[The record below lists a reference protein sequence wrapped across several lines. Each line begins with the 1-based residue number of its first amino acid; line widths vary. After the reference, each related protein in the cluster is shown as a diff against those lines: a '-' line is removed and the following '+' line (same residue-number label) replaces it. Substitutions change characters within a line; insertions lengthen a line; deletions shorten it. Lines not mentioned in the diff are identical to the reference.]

1 MTAADDGNSG
11 RATITLAVLTTT
23 ALVFSMLQSLVIP
36 ALTTIQRDLDASESA
51 TTWIVTSLFLSSA
64 VATPIVGRLGDMF
77 GRSRMLLVSF
87 GFLIVGTSIG
97 ALSNSIELLIAA
109 RLVQGF
115 AGGLVPLAF
124 GIVRDVLPARR
135 VAGAIGAI
143 SAMLAVG
150 AAMGIVLSGPIVTH
164 LGYRWLFWIP
174 LMVIL
179 PAALLSWRVIPL
191 SARSVREPIDM
202 VGAALLTGWLVAL
215 LFGVTQGADW
225 GWTSPGTLAL
235 FATSAVLLVVWI
247 LVELHMPVPLI
258 DVRLMRQPTLLWIN
272 AVGFTTGLAM
282 QGLFTF
288 VPRFVQ
294 IPEQDGFGLG
304 VSASNAGL
312 IVLPWSLG
320 AFVTGTVAGRVAQ
333 RFGLKV
339 PLVAGC
345 VLSVI
350 PGAYLALAGDRLLH
364 VGIALGIFGTGTGLV
379 AAAMPTI
386 IVMFAPDHQIGVAAG
401 MNQNIR
407 TIGGA
412 IGAQTIGAIIASSI
426 GADGRATEDA
436 YRLSFLVL
444 SLVCVMATVAAI
456 TVPTRRQART
466 VERTT

>member
-1 MTAADDGNSG
+1 LIITTEEDEASRST
-11 RATITLAVLTTT
+11 RATLTLAVLTMT

-36 ALTTIQRDLDASESA
+36 ALTTIQRDLGASEA
-51 TTWIVTSLFLSSA
+51 QTTWIVTALFLSSS
-64 VATPIVGRLGDMF
+64 VATPIVGRLGDIY
-77 GRSRMLLVSF
+77 GRSQMLLFSF
-87 GFLIVGTSIG
+87 GCLIVGTTVG

-109 RLVQGF
+109 RFVQGF

-150 AAMGIVLSGPIVTH
+150 AATGIVLSGPIVTH

-174 LMVIL
+174 LFVIV
-179 PAALLSWRVIPL
+179 PAALLSWRVIPASL
-191 SARSVREPIDM
+191 RSAREPIDL
-202 VGAALLTGWLVAL
+202 VGAVLLSGWLVAL

-225 GWTSPGTLAL
+225 GWTSPGTLGL
-235 FATSAVLLVVWI
+235 FAIAAVTFVVWI
-247 LVELHMPVPLI
+247 VVELHMPVPLI
-258 DVRLMRQPTLLWIN
+258 DIRLMRRPTLLRIN
-272 AVGFTTGLAM
+272 IVGFTTGLAM
-282 QGLFTF
+282 QALFTF
-288 VPRFVQ
+288 VPRLVQ
-294 IPEQDGFGLG
+294 IPEEDGFGLG

-320 AFVTGTVAGRVAQ
+320 AFVTGSLAGRVAH
-333 RFGLKV
+333 RFGLKA

-350 PGAYLALAGDRLLH
+350 PGFVLAVAHDRLLA
-364 VGIALGIFGTGTGLV
+364 VGIALGIFGVGTGLV

-426 GADGRATEDA
+426 GADGRATAAA
-436 YRLSFLVL
+436 YELSFIVVA
-444 SLVCVMATVAAI
+444 LVCVLATIAAI
-456 TVPTRRQART
+456 TVPSRPQR
-466 VERTT
+466 